1 MTERLIDAVCP
12 HCGRVGTTV
21 RVVLHEDGYTKLSRR
36 CTDCG
41 GECIH
46 TFDHDWLS
54 VARNKKLQADN
65 ECLTN
70 AVALVSERVRQLS
83 EERDYAWGE
92 VEKLR
97 ADLATQQGCC
107 DGAAAQD
114 AHIRQE
120 REERRAEIKNLRANN
135 KRMRELLSAIQIDTN
150 ADGSVWLTLSPSA
163 YPGFIAVV
171 HLGSQKL
178 MAGTAALLFDE
189 LRRKALEGKP

>member
-1 MTERLIDAVCP
+1 MSEDRIAEILA
-12 HCGRVGTTV
+12 R
-21 RVVLHEDGYTKLSRR
+21 HEQVPSGNLSI
-36 CTDCG
+36 
-41 GECIH
+41 EAISLA
-46 TFDHDWLS
+46 HDDRATLL
-54 VARNKKLQADN
+54 A
-65 ECLTN
+65 
-70 AVALVSERVRQLS
+70 
-83 EERDYAWGE
+83 E
-92 VEKLR
+92 VDRLR

-114 AHIRQE
+114 AHIRRE
-120 REERRAEIKNLRANN
+120 RAERRAEIKDLRANN

>member
-54 VARNKKLQADN
+54 VAKNKKLQADN
-65 ECLTN
+65 EHLTN

-97 ADLATQQGCC
+97 D
-107 DGAAAQD
+107 D
-114 AHIRQE
+114 AMRYRWLRKQKALRLVSNEVIWK
-120 REERRAEIKNLRANN
+120 RENGENFRASHV
-135 KRMRELLSAIQIDTN
+135 LSANDTRYGVYETLDETIDE
-150 ADGSVWLTLSPSA
+150 AMRGESP
-163 YPGFIAVV
+163 
-171 HLGSQKL
+171 
-178 MAGTAALLFDE
+178 
-189 LRRKALEGKP
+189 

>member
-1 MTERLIDAVCP
+1 MRKEITEEVDMMRAEIERLNKDLLAKNACCDGASAQDA
-12 HCGRVGTTV
+12 H
-21 RVVLHEDGYTKLSRR
+21 
-36 CTDCG
+36 
-41 GECIH
+41 
-46 TFDHDWLS
+46 
-54 VARNKKLQADN
+54 
-65 ECLTN
+65 
-70 AVALVSERVRQLS
+70 VRQER
-83 EERDYAWGE
+83 EEHRAE

-97 ADLATQQGCC
+97 REIKNLREAMQSLAERLEVDPSGTDKIDDLEAENERLRADLLTQQGCC

-114 AHIRQE
+114 AHVRQE
-120 REERRAEIKNLRANN
+120 RKERRAEIKNLRASN

-171 HLGSQKL
+171 YLGSQKL

>member
-65 ECLTN
+65 ERLTN

-114 AHIRQE
+114 AHVRRE
-120 REERRAEIKNLRANN
+120 REEHKAEVEKLRSEIERMRDVLRRVVVYPSGDRAARVAFVSVGCQVSFPLHPQTTWALELLVEFDQARRA
-135 KRMRELLSAIQIDTN
+135 
-150 ADGSVWLTLSPSA
+150 
-163 YPGFIAVV
+163 
-171 HLGSQKL
+171 
-178 MAGTAALLFDE
+178 
-189 LRRKALEGKP
+189 ALEGKP